1 MEKADLPRDVA
12 LAVFYRLAAQ
22 QPLDGAHIISKLAR
36 LHRRKAH
43 GSPAGVS
50 SAETECDTSR
60 VELVQSGDRVGRD
73 GGDPRR
79 RHGDP
84 GTKAHPLRALRAQG
98 HDHINIS
105 INHVGIEQPRLIKA
119 ERLGGFALSD

>member
-1 MEKADLPRDVA
+1 MRKPSAARSRSAERDEPVTELPGHAHDLPPKGGDIDRDRTIEIDDALTRVEKADRPRDVA

-50 SAETECDTSR
+50 SAETESDTS
-60 VELVQSGDRVGRD
+60 
-73 GGDPRR
+73 
-79 RHGDP
+79 
-84 GTKAHPLRALRAQG
+84 
-98 HDHINIS
+98 
-105 INHVGIEQPRLIKA
+105 
-119 ERLGGFALSD
+119 